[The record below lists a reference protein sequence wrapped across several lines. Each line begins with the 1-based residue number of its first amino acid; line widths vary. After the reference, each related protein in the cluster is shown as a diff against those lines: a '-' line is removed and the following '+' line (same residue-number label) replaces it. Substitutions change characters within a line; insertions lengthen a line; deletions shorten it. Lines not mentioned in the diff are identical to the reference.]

1 MATATF
7 KDKQRN
13 ALLKK
18 YHTLC
23 GRVGLDDYTRRM
35 MLVQHYNVVSSSDLD
50 VNQLFDACAVLDAQL
65 NPKAAELDKSRK
77 RLIASVGGWLRLIG
91 YEQNTTINK
100 AIATRAAKRKN
111 FNDIPLEQLRNL
123 YATFN
128 KKQRD
133 FANVEELTID
143 ILDYLSTY
151 N

>member
-1 MATATF
+1 MATLTF
-7 KDKQRN
+7 ENKQRN
-13 ALLKK
+13 ALIKK
-18 YHTLC
+18 FHTLL
-23 GRVGLDDYTRRM
+23 GLTGAGNDGKEAILASYRIESSRDLTVAQ
-35 MLVQHYNVVSSSDLD
+35 LVEICNTLD
-50 VNQLFDACAVLDAQL
+50 MQL
-65 NPKAAELDKSRK
+65 NPKLAELDKARK

-91 YEQNTTINK
+91 YEQNTAKNK

-111 FNDIPLEQLRNL
+111 FNDIPLEQLRSL